1 MTDERRYVATIGRAD
16 PSLHP
21 LRKRTGPSV
30 RLVSCTVHGRPIN
43 AARGHIMLVSMR
55 ELQGYRIEATD
66 GSIGRVHELLFDDIR
81 WVIRYVVID
90 TGTWLP
96 GRRVLI
102 SPISVDSI
110 DGVHK
115 RVLVRLDKGRI
126 RNSPDI
132 YTDQPVSRQKEAVFN
147 AYYGYGSYWAG
158 PDVWGPAVYPR
169 ELRRTAPYV
178 AWPGTEAGAQAQ
190 QGDPHLRRTR
200 EVAGYHV
207 AATDGEVGHVD
218 DFVIDDEA
226 WTISHLVLDT
236 SNWPGGRTVLLAP
249 ALVRSIEWSRG
260 RVHVDAT
267 VDRIR
272 TGLESRPAEL
282 PR

>member
-1 MTDERRYVATIGRAD
+1 
-16 PSLHP
+16 
-21 LRKRTGPSV
+21 
-30 RLVSCTVHGRPIN
+30 
-43 AARGHIMLVSMR
+43 MLVSMR

-90 TGTWLP
+90 TGPWLP

-126 RNSPDI
+126 RTSPDI

-169 ELRRTAPYV
+169 ELRRTAPTS
-178 AWPGTEAGAQAQ
+178 PGPERRLERRPNKGILISGARAK
-190 QGDPHLRRTR
+190 
-200 EVAGYHV
+200 
-207 AATDGEVGHVD
+207 
-218 DFVIDDEA
+218 
-226 WTISHLVLDT
+226 S
-236 SNWPGGRTVLLAP
+236 PGIT
-249 ALVRSIEWSRG
+249 
-260 RVHVDAT
+260 
-267 VDRIR
+267 
-272 TGLESRPAEL
+272 SRPPME
-282 PR
+282 RWVM